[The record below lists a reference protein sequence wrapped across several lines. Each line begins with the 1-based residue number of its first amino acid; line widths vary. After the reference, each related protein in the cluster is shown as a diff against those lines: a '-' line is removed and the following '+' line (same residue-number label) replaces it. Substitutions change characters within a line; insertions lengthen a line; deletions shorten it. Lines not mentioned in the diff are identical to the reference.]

1 MFLTRLPAM
10 MPLLVEW
17 GMGASARAAYEEG
30 FEQKPE
36 AQHCHGIKDV
46 IQLSIRSI
54 LFTCPLAHMVYVR
67 LLGTPGGRRYH

>member
-46 IQLSIRSI
+46 IQ
-54 LFTCPLAHMVYVR
+54 
-67 LLGTPGGRRYH
+67 